1 MKNEKIRG
9 FKPSHWN
16 ELTSV
21 DKLAFAEKIDVAGV
35 VVDCNNEFA
44 TVGFYDGEML
54 RYKTKESLNHLIGS
68 ESKMVTSELLEI
80 APTISRRDYLAGQIV
95 RGLLGDESID
105 VDSAIDLAVMKVDK
119 LIQELDKNGK

>member
-16 ELTSV
+16 KLTPV

-35 VVDCNNEFA
+35 VVDYNNEFV

-68 ESKMVTSELLEI
+68 ESKKVTSELLEI
-80 APTISRRDYLAGQIV
+80 APTISRRDYLAGQMVCGI
-95 RGLLGDESID
+95 LSDESID
-105 VDSAIDLAVMKVDK
+105 VDSAIDSTVMSVDK
-119 LIQELDKNGK
+119 LIQKLDENEK